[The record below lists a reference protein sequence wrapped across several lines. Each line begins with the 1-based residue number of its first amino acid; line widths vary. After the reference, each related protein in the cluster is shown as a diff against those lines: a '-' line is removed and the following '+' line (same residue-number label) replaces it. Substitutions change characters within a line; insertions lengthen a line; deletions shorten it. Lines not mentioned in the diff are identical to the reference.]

1 MTSRRVQIL
10 IALLITAVWAG
21 AICWGQSSGRLR
33 FLDRVESTLADLR
46 TLARGVR
53 TPPDIVTIV
62 AIDDA
67 MVKHGATYPLARK
80 DIAGIVDA
88 IARLE
93 PKVIAIDLLLVD
105 KGSADGDAAL
115 AKSLAARPTVLAAAA
130 VFPDSSQPLPSD
142 AEGPLARLPSADR
155 LLLPLAAFTEHAEV
169 GIANVATGQTGTPMS
184 VPMLFR
190 TRDKVELSFA
200 LRIAST
206 AIREPL
212 TIEPNRLLFGE
223 RSVATGSDYAL
234 PISYYGP
241 RRSIRTVSAESL
253 IGGQVSREAIQG
265 RIVVLGVTATG
276 VGDFFPTPFDS
287 RLPGVEIVATAV
299 THLVAGDG
307 VVRDRRVRIVEIVIM
322 ILLPLLLVGLL
333 AWRRSTAGLLT
344 MTAVVAAWAAA
355 NAFAFAHGIW
365 LDAAATIA
373 AAAPPAILFG
383 TVQIWLGRRNAQ
395 YLAEQNRLLE
405 QFQAPGLQAWLNR
418 DPDFLLE
425 PVRQNAAVVFI
436 DLSGFTGLSE
446 QLDPDAIREL
456 LKGFHSLVDKEAVRC
471 GGMITGFQGD
481 GAMILFGLP
490 EPAADDAARAA
501 ECAISLSV
509 KTERWIKAQPALVTA
524 GTGFKIGTHFGPI
537 VASRL
542 GGRSHQHVTATGDT
556 VNVSSRLMEVA
567 ALRGF
572 RVALSDTLRT
582 EAELSGARLK
592 IGSLTGPVE
601 ARIRG
606 RSGSLSVWLWRNEPA
621 ANKDAQPAA
630 AE

>member
-1 MTSRRVQIL
+1 MSSRRIQIL
-10 IALLITAVWAG
+10 IALLCTAVWAV
-21 AICWGQSSGRLR
+21 AICLGQQSGRLR
-33 FLDRVESTLADLR
+33 FLDRVEAILVDLR

-53 TPPDIVTIV
+53 APPDIVTIV

-67 MVKHGATYPLARK
+67 MVKHGAAYPLSRK

-105 KGSADGDAAL
+105 KGPADGDAAL

-130 VFPDSSQPLPSD
+130 VFPDDSQPLPSD
-142 AEGPLARLPSADR
+142 SEGPLARLPSADR
-155 LLLPLAAFTEHAEV
+155 LLLPLPAFAELAEV
-169 GIANVATGQTGTPMS
+169 GVANVSTGQTGTPMS

-190 TRDKVELSFA
+190 TRDNIELSFP
-200 LRIAST
+200 LRIAHV
-206 AIREPL
+206 AIGEPL
-212 TIEPNRLLFGE
+212 TIEPNRLLFGD
-223 RSVATGSDYAL
+223 RAITTASDYSL

-241 RRSIRTVSAESL
+241 RRTIRTVSAESL
-253 IGGQVSREAIQG
+253 IDGKVGREAIQD

-287 RLPGVEIVATAV
+287 RLPGAEIVATAV
-299 THLVAGDG
+299 THLVTGNG
-307 VVRDRRVRIVEIVIM
+307 LVRDRRVRIVEIVTM

-333 AWRRSTAGLLT
+333 AWRRSTVALLT
-344 MTAVVAAWAAA
+344 MTAVLTAWAVA

-395 YLAEQNRLLE
+395 RLAAQNRSLE

-418 DPDFLLE
+418 DPDFLLK

-436 DLSGFTGLSE
+436 DLSGFTSLSE
-446 QLDPDAIREL
+446 RLDPDAVREL
-456 LKGFHSLVDKEAVRC
+456 LKEFHALVDKEAIRC

-490 EPAADDAARAA
+490 EPMDDDAARAA
-501 ECAISLSV
+501 ECAIRLSI
-509 KTERWIKAQPALVTA
+509 KTERWIKTQPALVA
-524 GTGFKIGTHFGPI
+524 ARTGFKIGAHYGP
-537 VASRL
+537 VAASRL
-542 GGRSHQHVTATGDT
+542 GGRSHQHVTASGDT
-556 VNVSSRLMEVA
+556 VNVSSRLMEA
-567 ALRGF
+567 AAQQDV
-572 RVALSDTLRT
+572 RVALSDTLRI
-582 EAELSGARLK
+582 EAERSGARLK

-601 ARIRG
+601 TRIRG
-606 RSGSLSVWLWRNEPA
+606 RSGSLTIWLWRDERTAENSA
-621 ANKDAQPAA
+621 RSDA

>member
-1 MTSRRVQIL
+1 MSSRRIQIL
-10 IALLITAVWAG
+10 IALLCTAVWAG
-21 AICWGQSSGRLR
+21 AICFGQSSGRLR

-46 TLARGVR
+46 TLVRGVR

-67 MVKHGATYPLARK
+67 MVKHGASYPLARK
-80 DIAGIVDA
+80 DLAGIVDA

-105 KGSADGDAAL
+105 KGPVDGDEAL
-115 AKSLAARPTVLAAAA
+115 AKSLAARPAVLAAAA
-130 VFPDSSQPLPSD
+130 VFPDISQPLSYD
-142 AEGPLARLPSADR
+142 SEGPLARLPSADR
-155 LLLPLAAFTEHAEV
+155 LLLPLPAFTEHAEV
-169 GIANVATGQTGTPMS
+169 GIANVSTGQTGTPMS

-190 TRDKVELSFA
+190 TRDRIELSFA
-200 LRIAST
+200 LRIA
-206 AIREPL
+206 AIAIGQPL

-223 RSVATGSDYAL
+223 REIATSSEYAL

-241 RRSIRTVSAESL
+241 RRSIRTVSAEGL
-253 IGGQVSREAIQG
+253 IEGKISREAIEG
-265 RIVVLGVTATG
+265 RIVVIGVTATG
-276 VGDFFPTPFDS
+276 AGDFFPTPFDS

-307 VVRDRRVRIVEIVIM
+307 VVHDRRVRIVEITTM
-322 ILLPLLLVGLL
+322 ILLPMLLVGLL
-333 AWRRSTAGLLT
+333 AWRRSTVALLT
-344 MTAVVAAWAAA
+344 MAVVLMAWAAA
-355 NAFAFAHGIW
+355 NTLAFAHGIW

-383 TVQIWLGRRNAQ
+383 TMQIWLGRRSAQ
-395 YLAEQNRLLE
+395 LLATQNRLLE

-418 DPDFLLE
+418 DPDFLLK

-436 DLSGFTGLSE
+436 DLSGFTALSE
-446 QLDPDAIREL
+446 RLDPNAVREL
-456 LKGFHSLVDKEAVRC
+456 LKEFHGLVDKEAVRD

-501 ECAISLSV
+501 ECAIGLSV
-509 KTERWIKAQPALVTA
+509 KTERWIKTQPSLVA
-524 GTGFKIGTHFGPI
+524 ARTGFKIGAHYGPI

-567 ALRGF
+567 AQQGV
-572 RVALSDTLRT
+572 RVALSDTLRI
-582 EAELSGARLK
+582 EAERSGARLK
-592 IGSLTGPVE
+592 IGNLVGPVE
-601 ARIRG
+601 TRIRG
-606 RSGSLSVWLWRNEPA
+606 RSGSLAVWLWR
-621 ANKDAQPAA
+621 DGRA
-630 AE
+630 AEDGSQPDAAE